1 MPLQARGI
9 MKFFNKISES
19 VLFRLV
25 PCLFA
30 LGLGSAAFGQTNV
43 TISGTDSGRA
53 FDGVGAVSG
62 GGATSCLLK
71 DYPEPY
77 RSQILDYLFKPKFG
91 ASMNT
96 LFFQI
101 GGDDNAT
108 QGSEPSHMH
117 TRTDTNFQR
126 GYEWWLI
133 HEAKQRNPALTI
145 DGVAWGCPG
154 WVGNNTFWSADMQH
168 YYCTFIKGLKSHYG
182 YNLDA
187 IGCRNEFGT
196 NYTWAEG
203 MKDSLIADGLSP
215 NTQLHGFDQSDNT
228 KWDFCN
234 DFASTPALAAALD
247 VVTAHTTNN
256 PSDPIPASA
265 LNCGKK
271 IWDTEEHAY
280 YAGWTCASAVAHDI
294 NENYIANK
302 RITKT
307 VFWYLIE
314 AYYAIEG
321 FTNQTVGI
329 SDQPWSGHYEID
341 PGLWGYAHDGQFAD
355 VGWQFLDNACGTL
368 PSGGTYVTLKS
379 PGDTAFSTIIETN
392 GASASQTLTF
402 TITGGLPT
410 NKTLCVWMSNASA
423 QFVQQAS
430 ITPAN
435 GSFSVTVAANS
446 IYSIST
452 TTGQQKG
459 SYPTPPA
466 SADFPFPYY
475 ENYDHY
481 TTTYATDA
489 RPWGYLPYYDC
500 DIDGVFEIAERPDG
514 TGKCLRQVLS
524 VAANSWITTGLW
536 APYTIIGNSAWT
548 NYQVSADI
556 YFDDGGWAG
565 VMGRVNYVGDGYG
578 PWPKGYYL
586 ALYATGAWALYAA
599 TGNTG
604 MGSELASGTVT
615 LTAGQWTNVMLQMN
629 GTTITGKINNT
640 QVCSVTSTSYSTGM
654 AGLCSGLSG
663 TANNTAMYDNLII
676 NTVNGATPP
685 VTVFPQ
691 DTSPPYA
698 FLGPT
703 GVTQKAAPASSITA
717 SSAMTFKIVGMQFSV
732 PKEVAGKRVAY
743 SVYDLKGTL
752 LQKGI
757 TQDGAL
763 VNLKKDL
770 SGINQVRLIKLKPA
784 Q

>member
-1 MPLQARGI
+1 
-9 MKFFNKISES
+9 MKFSDTISGR

-25 PCLFA
+25 PCIFA
-30 LGLGSAAFGQTNV
+30 FGLGSGAFGLAV
-43 TISGTDSGRA
+43 TISGTDSGRV

-77 RSQILDYLFKPKFG
+77 RTQILDYLFKPKFG

-108 QGSEPSHMH
+108 QGSEPTHMR

-145 DGVAWGCPG
+145 DGVAWGSPA
-154 WVGNNTFWSADMQH
+154 WVGPDNFWSTDMQH
-168 YYCTFIKGLKSHYG
+168 YNIEFIKGMKSHYG
-182 YNLDA
+182 YTLDA
-187 IGCRNEFGT
+187 LGCKNESGT
-196 NYTWAEG
+196 NYPWAEQ
-203 MKDSLIADGLSP
+203 MKDSLTANGL
-215 NTQLHGFDQSDNT
+215 TGTMLHGFDNWGST

-247 VVTAHTTNN
+247 VASAHTTNDG
-256 PSDPIPASA
+256 SEITPASA

-271 IWDTEEHAY
+271 LWDTEEHAY
-280 YAGWTCASAVAHDI
+280 YSGWTCASAVAHDI

-314 AYYAIEG
+314 AYYSIEN

-341 PGLWGYAHDGQFAD
+341 PGLWGYAHFNQFAD
-355 VGWQFLDNACGTL
+355 VGWQFLDNACGNL

-392 GASASQTLTF
+392 GATASQTLTF

-410 NKTLCVWMSNASA
+410 NKTLCVWMSNTNA

-435 GSFSVTVAANS
+435 GSFSITVAANS
-446 IYSIST
+446 IYSVST

-466 SADFPFPYY
+466 SASFPFPYY

-489 RPWGYLPYYDC
+489 KPWGYLPYYDC

-514 TGKCLRQVLS
+514 TGKCLRQV
-524 VAANSWITTGLW
+524 VGTAANSWAPEW
-536 APYTIIGNSAWT
+536 MPYTIIGNSAWT

-578 PWPKGYYL
+578 CYPKGYYL

-599 TGNTG
+599 AGNTS
-604 MGSELASGTVT
+604 MGSELASGNVT

-629 GTTITGKINNT
+629 GSTIVGKINNT
-640 QVCSVTSTSYSTGM
+640 QVCSVTNTSYSTGM
-654 AGLCSGLSG
+654 VGLCSGLTG
-663 TANNTAMYDNLII
+663 TAGQPNNTAMYDNLII

-698 FLGPT
+698 FLGSTT
-703 GVTQKAAPASSITA
+703 GVIQKAAPASSITFP
-717 SSAMTFKIVGMQFSV
+717 SAMTFKIFGTQFSV
-732 PKEVAGKRVAY
+732 PKEFAGKRMAY
-743 SVYDLKGTL
+743 SVYDMKGAL

-757 TQDGAL
+757 TQGGASI
-763 VNLKKDL
+763 NLKKDL
-770 SGINQVRLIKLKPA
+770 SGLNQVRLIKLKQA

>member
-1 MPLQARGI
+1 
-9 MKFFNKISES
+9 MKLFNKISGS
-19 VLFRLV
+19 AFFYLV
-25 PCLFA
+25 PCIFA
-30 LGLGSAAFGQTNV
+30 LGIGSGAFGLSV
-43 TISGTDSGRA
+43 TISGTDSGRV

-108 QGSEPSHMH
+108 QGSEPTHMR

-145 DGVAWGCPG
+145 DGVAWGSPG
-154 WVGNNTFWSADMQH
+154 WVGPDNFWSADMQH
-168 YYCTFIKGLKSHYG
+168 YNIEFIKGMKSHYG
-182 YNLDA
+182 YTLDA
-187 IGCRNEFGT
+187 LGCKNESGT
-196 NYTWAEG
+196 NYPWAEG
-203 MKDSLIADGLSP
+203 MKDSLTANGL
-215 NTQLHGFDQSDNT
+215 TGTMLHGFDNWGGT
-228 KWDFCN
+228 KWNFCN
-234 DFASTPALAAALD
+234 DFSTTPALNAALD
-247 VVTAHTTNN
+247 AASAHTTNDG
-256 PSDPIPASA
+256 SQITPASA

-271 IWDTEEHAY
+271 LWDTEEHAY
-280 YAGWTCASAVAHDI
+280 YSGWTCASAVAHDV
-294 NENYIANK
+294 NANYITNK

-314 AYYAIEG
+314 AYYSIEN

-329 SDQPWSGHYEID
+329 ADQPWSGHYEID
-341 PGLWGYAHDGQFAD
+341 PGLWGYAHFNQFVD
-355 VGWQFLDNACGTL
+355 LGWQFLDNACGTL
-368 PSGGTYVTLKS
+368 PSGGTYITLKS

-402 TITGGLPT
+402 TISGGLPT

-430 ITPAN
+430 ITPTA

-466 SADFPFPYY
+466 SASFPFPYY

-514 TGKCLRQVLS
+514 TGKCLRQV
-524 VAANSWITTGLW
+524 VGTAANSWAPEW
-536 APYTIIGNSAWT
+536 MPYTIIGNSSWT

-578 PWPKGYYL
+578 CYPKGYYL

-599 TGNTG
+599 AGNTG

-629 GTTITGKINNT
+629 GSTIVGKINNT

-654 AGLCSGLSG
+654 AGLCSGLTG
-663 TANNTAMYDNLII
+663 TPDQPNNTAMYDNLII
-676 NTVNGATPP
+676 NTVGGATPP

-703 GVTQKAAPASSITA
+703 GVIQKAAPALSITS
-717 SSAMTFKIVGMQFSV
+717 SSAMTFKVFGTQFSV

-757 TQDGAL
+757 TQGGAL
-763 VNLKKDL
+763 VSLKKDL
-770 SGINQVRLIKLKPA
+770 SGINQVRLVKLKPA